1 MDIQVWWSNLTGADR
16 GLAALLDEQER
27 DRLESLVRPADQGR
41 FLVGAA
47 LVRVAVGAW
56 LEVTP
61 EAVVVDRTCAD
72 CGRQHGRPEIRG
84 PGTELPQVSVSHSGV
99 LIVVA
104 LAEGPVGVDVERID
118 ASNDSWVLGE
128 ATFKMGAGD
137 PQGHL
142 LAAPSP
148 GYRAALAVPAG
159 SVPSVQTRSWLPER
173 PWVPQTTFATD
184 NSTTASSR
192 AVRLCRSGGIGNR
205 SPVPPS
211 QDSV

>member
-1 MDIQVWWSNLTGADR
+1 MDIQVWWSNLTAADR
-16 GLAALLDEQER
+16 ALAAMLDDRER
-27 DRLESLVRPADQGR
+27 VRLKSLVRPADQGR

-56 LEVTP
+56 LDIAP
-61 EAVVVDRTCAD
+61 EAVVVDRTCPE

-104 LAEGPVGVDVERID
+104 LAKRPVGIDVERID
-118 ASNDSWVLGE
+118 ASNDSWVVGE
-128 ATFKMGAGD
+128 AAFKMGAGD
-137 PQGHL
+137 PQVHL
-142 LAAPSP
+142 LNAPDP
-148 GYRAALAVPAG
+148 GYRAAVAVPAG
-159 SVPSVQTRSWLPER
+159 SVPSVQTRSWLPDR
-173 PWVPQTTFATD
+173 PVVSQTTFATD

-192 AVRLCRSGGIGNR
+192 AVKLCRSGGIGNR